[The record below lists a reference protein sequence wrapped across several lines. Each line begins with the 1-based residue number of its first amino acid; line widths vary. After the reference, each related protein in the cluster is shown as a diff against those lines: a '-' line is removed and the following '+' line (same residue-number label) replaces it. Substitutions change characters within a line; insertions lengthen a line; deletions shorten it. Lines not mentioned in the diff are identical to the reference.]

1 MHHQSPPDNI
11 RQGREIALIILLALT
26 LTGCDFRPA
35 PLMPEPLS
43 LGIPTQPSSALLFV
57 ALDRGLFRRHGI
69 EVELKFYPSGK
80 RALHEGLLSGAAEMI
95 ATADVPAAFAVF
107 KRDDFRIVASLFN
120 ADNVNRVVA
129 RKDRGIRLPNDLK
142 GKRIA
147 TQQASAVHFFLH
159 LFLLEHAIAEQEIE
173 HRFMKAEQLPKALA
187 EDRIDAFSMREPYI
201 SETRELL
208 GDKVV
213 VFDAPGVYEQ
223 MEVLLASAELTQ
235 KRPEVVR
242 RVLSALLETERFVQ
256 QSPATAAAIVARRLS
271 ISEDAA
277 HALLPKYALRVELT
291 QSLLLLLEDEARWAL
306 NNGFAEG
313 DMPDYL
319 HILAPDILAG
329 IAPERVTVIR

>member
-1 MHHQSPPDNI
+1 M
-11 RQGREIALIILLALT
+11 LILLLVLA
-26 LTGCDFRPA
+26 LTGCDFQPA
-35 PLMPEPLS
+35 PLTSEPLS
-43 LGIPTQPSSALLFV
+43 LGIAMQPSSALLFV
-57 ALDRGLFRRHGI
+57 ALDRGLFKRNGI
-69 EVELKFYPSGK
+69 EVELKSYPSGK
-80 RALHEGLLSGAAEMI
+80 RALHEGLQTGAVDMI
-95 ATADVPAAFAVF
+95 TTADVPAAFAAF

-129 RKDRGIRLPNDLK
+129 REDRGIRLPSDLK
-142 GKRIA
+142 GKRLA
-147 TQQASAVHFFLH
+147 TQRGSAVHFFLH

-173 HRFMKAEQLPKALA
+173 HRFMKVEQLPKALA
-187 EDRIDAFSMREPYI
+187 EDSIDAFSMREPYI

-208 GDKVV
+208 GDKAV

-223 MEVLLASAELTQ
+223 MELLLISAELAQ
-235 KRPEVVR
+235 KRPAVVR
-242 RVLSALLETERFVQ
+242 RALSALLEAERFVQ
-256 QSPATAAAIVARRLS
+256 QSPAATVAILARRLG

-277 HALLPKYALRVELT
+277 RALLPEYALRVELT